1 MAKAVKEPEEN
12 SDEALVNRWLKEIE
26 LVQESND
33 QQVFE
38 RRGLR
43 INKKYKNDVKTANFD
58 PDRTSRV
65 EYNVLW
71 ANCQVLEP
79 ALFSRIPKVVG
90 ERIFKDHDPVGR
102 FAAEIAERATQ
113 FNLLTQQDKFRY
125 NVKLCVKDR
134 LLPGRGQGWLT
145 YKTDYEDAVDEMG
158 NPILDDEGEPIK
170 VTKPN
175 SERVDFD
182 YVNWLDYYESKA
194 RTQYEVRWRC
204 RKLYY
209 TKEEAEEEFGEEIG
223 GKLNYDSNPYEKKRK
238 NQAEEPDFLQQA
250 TVYKIQDL
258 TSKNC
263 LYISP
268 GYKAGPLKKANDP
281 MKLKDFWECPIPL
294 VATTTSDSTYPTPDF
309 IIYEALANELD
320 YIVER
325 LSAMTDCIRLVGL
338 VASQHNKD
346 IKEMLRLRDGQL
358 LPINGW
364 QAFVDK
370 GGLGAMVSWLPFDA
384 AVAAIPVLEQRFVT
398 VKSQIDEI
406 TSMPDIVRGSSDPND
421 PVYTQQQKSHWTV
434 IKLVEKQQ
442 DVQRFCREII
452 SKMAEIIFEPG
463 FFSDETIRL
472 MAGVDQMPPEKQEMF
487 YPALELLRN
496 DRLRTFR
503 IDIETDSTIAIDED
517 QALESWAKYLD
528 GLNAIFSN
536 VQQVMQF
543 RPELMKPMLEVA
555 IEGIRQ
561 LRAGRG
567 TEGAF
572 EKALEEIEAADKE
585 ARENPQPPPPDPQMI
600 RAQNESQKLEMDGQK
615 AQMDFQLE
623 QQKLGMQGQKDQA
636 DYSLK
641 MGEMQFSQWL
651 EQQKLQ
657 LDDMKVEGDLSVK
670 HEANQINAQQQ
681 LTRSEIDK
689 IIADMDIFQG
699 ELKNKLEAQKIAL
712 QTQLERDRLEFE
724 KQTKMLDVREK
735 LMEEERLAKDQK
747 LEHMRIISDHVNTAK
762 QIEASMRSE
771 KEARKTEKQD
781 KKETPSATPVINVH
795 IAGGK
800 KKITK
805 GTDGSYTSEDVKD

>member
-1 MAKAVKEPEEN
+1 MAKAVKESDDTQN

-58 PDRTSRV
+58 PDRSSRV

-102 FAAEIAERATQ
+102 FAAELAERATQ
-113 FNLLTQQDKFRY
+113 FNILTQQDKFRY

-145 YKTDYEDAVDEMG
+145 YKADFEDAVDEMG
-158 NPILDDEGEPIK
+158 NPILDDEGEPVK

-175 SERVDFD
+175 SERVEFD

-204 RKLYY
+204 RKLYF
-209 TKEEAEEEFGEEIG
+209 TREEAEEEFGEEIG
-223 GKLNYDSNPYEKKRK
+223 SKLNFDSNPYEKKRK
-238 NQAEEPDFLQQA
+238 NQTEEPDFLQQA
-250 TVYKIQDL
+250 TVYKITDL
-258 TSKNC
+258 TSKEC

-268 GYKAGPLKKANDP
+268 GYRSGPLKRAKDP
-281 MKLKDFWECPIPL
+281 LKLKDFWECPIPL
-294 VATTTSDSTYPTPDF
+294 LATTTSDSTYPTPDY

-320 YIVER
+320 YIVQR
-325 LSAMTDCIRLVGL
+325 LGAMTDCIRLVGL

-346 IKEMLRLRDGQL
+346 IKEMLRLQDGQL
-358 LPINGW
+358 QPINGW

-528 GLNAIFSN
+528 GLNNIFGN

-600 RAQNESQKLEMDGQK
+600 RAQNESQKLQMDGQK
-615 AQMDFQLE
+615 AQADFQLE
-623 QQKLGMQGQKDQA
+623 QQKLGMQGQKDQMEFQ
-636 DYSLK
+636 LK
-641 MGEMQFSQWL
+641 MGEQQFSQWL
-651 EQQKLQ
+651 EQQQLQ
-657 LDDMKVEGDLSVK
+657 LDSMKVQGDIEVK
-670 HEANQINAQQQ
+670 HEANAIAQGKEFSRAQIDQT
-681 LTRSEIDK
+681 L
-689 IIADMDIFQG
+689 AD
-699 ELKNKLEAQKIAL
+699 LENFK
-712 QTQLERDRLEFE
+712 TQLEGAVKLHQQTLEDKKLEFE
-724 KQTKMLDVREK
+724 RASNELSMQEK
-735 LMEEERLAKDQK
+735 LLEEQRLAKESSLEAAHLQFQHQK
-747 LEHMRIISDHVNTAK
+747 LAHDVELQHKKLDVQERVA
-762 QIEASMRSE
+762 
-771 KEARKTEKQD
+771 D
-781 KKETPSATPVINVH
+781 KKLKESKNKTMHRKSKAS
-795 IAGGK
+795 
-800 KKITK
+800 
-805 GTDGSYTSEDVKD
+805 DS